1 MSKTFTGTVNY
12 TYSFT
17 LSDSETKEIIED
29 IGSTNQP
36 DAFVNY
42 LSTLPSADDVICAI
56 AARGTRTYL
65 KEVLDEPSVTI
76 SPISVKVEAKKRA

>member
-17 LSDSETKEIIED
+17 LSDSETKEIIEG
-29 IGSTNQP
+29 IGNTNKP
-36 DAFVNY
+36 DAFINY
-42 LSTLPSADDVICAI
+42 LSTLPSIDAVICAI
-56 AARGTRTYL
+56 AARGARTYL
-65 KEVLDEPSVTI
+65 KELLDDSSVTI